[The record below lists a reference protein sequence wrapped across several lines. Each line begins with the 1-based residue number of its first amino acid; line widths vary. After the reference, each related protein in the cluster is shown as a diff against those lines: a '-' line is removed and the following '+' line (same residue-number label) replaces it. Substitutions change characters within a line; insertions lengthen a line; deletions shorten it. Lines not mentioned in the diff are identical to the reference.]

1 MVTYWWLSGQ
11 WFEFDR
17 FVGKID
23 DFDHDLTATSLEW
36 WLELRELC
44 QNSRIAEVSHFI
56 NMDALVAWL
65 RYTRGMLGFPV
76 GIFDVMWMNGNI
88 IEHFWKMTWN
98 NFQWMDEPYVD
109 RFVAAL
115 LVICWHL
122 SIGKSTREYGEA
134 PNLPQHPRWTIAK
147 SQEQLDYIHR
157 KVFEIKSRPWQT
169 RKSQLGWQEV
179 NIIFEYPFLPNSWA
193 TSKQHWEH
201 ASLRDGLQQ
210 VQRQTYAL
218 LTGWVQVSLRPF
230 GHILL

>member
-1 MVTYWWLSGQ
+1 MQWWLDGYAGDQ
-11 WFEFDR
+11 CDYQ
-17 FVGKID
+17 V
-23 DFDHDLTATSLEW
+23 
-36 WLELRELC
+36 
-44 QNSRIAEVSHFI
+44 
-56 NMDALVAWL
+56 M
-65 RYTRGMLGFPV
+65 GFPV

-122 SIGKSTREYGEA
+122 SIGKSTTTEESIGNMARGRN
-134 PNLPQHPRWTIAK
+134 PICPSIQDGQLQSPRSNWIIFVAK
-147 SQEQLDYIHR
+147 S
-157 KVFEIKSRPWQT
+157 SRSSLGPWQT

-179 NIIFEYPFLPNSWA
+179 NIIFEYPLLPNSWA

-218 LTGWVQVSLRPF
+218 LTVWVQVSLRPF
-230 GHILL
+230 SHILL